1 MDPEYVRELLA
12 NLESMQTRIQ
22 HLEGRTASTPAT
34 SSTPSLVEVQLAS
47 LLERLGPTSP
57 SLVPTM
63 PVQPIQRSEKHPDP
77 KPFDGNPKD
86 LDRFT
91 SQLYV
96 KLRMNADRYPTEE
109 QRVGYA
115 FSRLDGDAAIAM
127 EGF

>member
-1 MDPEYVRELLA
+1 
-12 NLESMQTRIQ
+12 
-22 HLEGRTASTPAT
+22 
-34 SSTPSLVEVQLAS
+34 
-47 LLERLGPTSP
+47 
-57 SLVPTM
+57 M

-115 FSRLDGDAAIAM
+115 FSRLDGDAATAI
-127 EGF
+127 EGFWTSGSCSIYSIVDFMAHIERLYGNPNKKEHAVNE